1 MVHYIAELT
10 KVQFLANVVIY
21 GSKWSPILAELT
33 KVQLLAKVVRYGSK
47 WSIILAELIKVQFL
61 HLLCYWCSLIVEI
74 ATFWPHFT
82 TGPPNVP
89 L

>member
-10 KVQFLANVVIY
+10 KVQLLANVVIY

-47 WSIILAELIKVQFL
+47 
-61 HLLCYWCSLIVEI
+61 
-74 ATFWPHFT
+74 
-82 TGPPNVP
+82 
-89 L
+89 